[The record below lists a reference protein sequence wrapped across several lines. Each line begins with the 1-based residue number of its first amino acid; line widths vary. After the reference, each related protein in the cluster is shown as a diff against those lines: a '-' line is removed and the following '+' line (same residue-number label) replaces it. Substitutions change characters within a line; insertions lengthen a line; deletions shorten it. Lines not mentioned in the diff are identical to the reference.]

1 MGLRS
6 TSDPVNGEKNVSDR
20 TSESPH
26 VGHLYTM
33 VLTDVLKRWQV
44 LQGNKALLCTGTDEH
59 GMKIQQASAK
69 AGSEPKPFC
78 DKGAEVFKSL
88 AARAQVAYDHFV
100 RTTDPA
106 HKEAVQ
112 YAWYLL
118 KERGYI
124 YTSKHEGWYSVSDET
139 FYPESAVHL
148 ILDPPT
154 GRKIMA
160 SIETG
165 KEVEWTSELNYH
177 FRLSAFKD
185 QLLELYGENPDWIVP
200 QARMSD
206 VVQAVSEGLEDL
218 SISRPVERL
227 TWGIPVP
234 DDDSQ
239 TIYVW
244 LDALI
249 NYITKAGYPW
259 APGQERALGWPADVQ
274 VIGKDIVRF
283 HCIYWPAFLLALDI
297 PPPQRILTH
306 AHWTLGRKKM
316 AKSTGNVVNPFFALD
331 RFGVDTMRFYLA
343 HDGGIS
349 QDADYGNEYIIERY
363 KKSLQGG
370 LGNLTSRILRAKNWN
385 VRRAVE
391 RFAGKKV
398 SNRSDHHSDQQM
410 FLESLAERTK
420 KYMDELNVSGAVR
433 TIMDTVY
440 QTNKYLQ
447 ESSPWLLAEVEGYDS
462 EARVD
467 RIVYLCAESI
477 RICGILL
484 QPCMPDKMGRLMDM
498 LGVDITRRSFEYTQ
512 VGSDVHYGVSKVDL
526 GSWSFGAQQQDMSSM
541 AHGRG
546 ESDRFRYVGYETDW
560 SQQQAYPPYHPAAQV
575 PPPIPPKHAV
585 DGYQH
590 QQLQPQL
597 QPQAQYTFSSHNAS
611 AVPATPVHT
620 QGVAEGGTYDLW
632 PRRAQPILCPSAVQ
646 PDPYRD
652 DAGCMS
658 GPPRERY
665 AYRPNPP
672 LPPYMLASTA
682 TWQKISRHPQQ
693 LPEPTE
699 CSQNTQFHHYFPK
712 LTSDQH
718 SPISPTRPTQGRSL
732 SQALEIQQRLAYAH
746 LTQSATGRPSML
758 PGLVVEERLQDR
770 DNGGSDAAQTPTGAS
785 ALGFGRPSDWEYYN
799 TSEEEEI
806 DDTEGPSSE
815 NDQSVGAASLVSSH
829 QPLAM
834 SAEQNSHSSEVSS
847 ESEFWP
853 TPPTP
858 TPLNTRHHP
867 STFTGLQ
874 ESEQMEK
881 LNVSSSASVVT
892 DCFGKPSTERFQN
905 QGGTAQNIRPATS
918 DGLVDAS
925 RRYAAM
931 LQEVAKCQVAA
942 NKATTFYDFMAREA
956 AFLGIDLTGSLFR
969 AKKRRTTSTLAS
981 ATKRENAQVADET
994 YDVGDYVGDSD
1005 DDGDDDKEAEEQE
1018 AEEWECSD
1026 AEECSNDQQGVL
1038 NALNRLSCEGEE
1050 PCKGAELDPTE
1061 DPRVQQRS
1069 AEAQADSPQTSA
1081 GAPHPLRR
1089 QHRSVRELIAR
1100 GADLSLT
1107 RNIAAPA
1114 SVTEADAYGY
1124 QERVERTVSHSAATV
1139 DDVALPITS
1148 VAVPTS
1154 VETPSQMSPAFPD
1167 NSVSAHAAAKLAP
1180 STTSSSL
1187 TPQDFEENHEQANA
1201 KLAMLTQQLA
1211 SLLPSVEMAS
1221 LPHPQISRVWSAID
1235 TIGADDT
1242 SFLKQLTDQ
1251 WEIET
1256 KNLRIQLDRER
1267 ELRQEETEEHFS
1279 QLFNEREIG
1288 YADIAIL
1295 EARSKHE
1302 ELGRLANEEKAIYE
1316 SYASNVSHKAEV
1328 FVKGKLTDLNELYG
1342 ECVGLL
1348 HDAEARSTTSCD
1360 EDRLVAIFP
1369 VLLRVWQLMETRYIA
1384 LTELAAE
1391 ERRRRKKVIVQPL
1404 YAAGAIQSMK
1414 ETEKAFDIEEKMAL
1428 LQAAEAKHSRAQN
1441 LESTLRAPAK
1451 ANACRRGKRVSEI
1464 VLAVEAVASHFLPS
1478 SPPDEAQVQETEILF
1493 QRARSTVLDLINSA
1507 VKSTRYIKES
1517 TPNDQTVAEASLGDS
1532 DVQRLRDSK
1541 ARNAHSQRQMK
1552 DLEESVV
1559 VQTDE
1564 DGRQWME
1571 RFDAAVRAVSH
1582 PMGG

>member
-1 MGLRS
+1 
-6 TSDPVNGEKNVSDR
+6 
-20 TSESPH
+20 
-26 VGHLYTM
+26 
-33 VLTDVLKRWQV
+33 
-44 LQGNKALLCTGTDEH
+44 
-59 GMKIQQASAK
+59 
-69 AGSEPKPFC
+69 
-78 DKGAEVFKSL
+78 
-88 AARAQVAYDHFV
+88 
-100 RTTDPA
+100 
-106 HKEAVQ
+106 
-112 YAWYLL
+112 
-118 KERGYI
+118 
-124 YTSKHEGWYSVSDET
+124 
-139 FYPESAVHL
+139 
-148 ILDPPT
+148 
-154 GRKIMA
+154 
-160 SIETG
+160 
-165 KEVEWTSELNYH
+165 
-177 FRLSAFKD
+177 
-185 QLLELYGENPDWIVP
+185 
-200 QARMSD
+200 
-206 VVQAVSEGLEDL
+206 
-218 SISRPVERL
+218 
-227 TWGIPVP
+227 
-234 DDDSQ
+234 
-239 TIYVW
+239 
-244 LDALI
+244 
-249 NYITKAGYPW
+249 
-259 APGQERALGWPADVQ
+259 
-274 VIGKDIVRF
+274 
-283 HCIYWPAFLLALDI
+283 
-297 PPPQRILTH
+297 
-306 AHWTLGRKKM
+306 
-316 AKSTGNVVNPFFALD
+316 
-331 RFGVDTMRFYLA
+331 
-343 HDGGIS
+343 
-349 QDADYGNEYIIERY
+349 
-363 KKSLQGG
+363 
-370 LGNLTSRILRAKNWN
+370 
-385 VRRAVE
+385 
-391 RFAGKKV
+391 
-398 SNRSDHHSDQQM
+398 
-410 FLESLAERTK
+410 
-420 KYMDELNVSGAVR
+420 
-433 TIMDTVY
+433 
-440 QTNKYLQ
+440 
-447 ESSPWLLAEVEGYDS
+447 
-462 EARVD
+462 
-467 RIVYLCAESI
+467 
-477 RICGILL
+477 
-484 QPCMPDKMGRLMDM
+484 
-498 LGVDITRRSFEYTQ
+498 
-512 VGSDVHYGVSKVDL
+512 
-526 GSWSFGAQQQDMSSM
+526 
-541 AHGRG
+541 
-546 ESDRFRYVGYETDW
+546 
-560 SQQQAYPPYHPAAQV
+560 
-575 PPPIPPKHAV
+575 
-585 DGYQH
+585 
-590 QQLQPQL
+590 
-597 QPQAQYTFSSHNAS
+597 
-611 AVPATPVHT
+611 VPATPVHT

-632 PRRAQPILCPSAVQ
+632 PRRAQPIFCPSAVQ

-665 AYRPNPP
+665 AHRPNPP

-770 DNGGSDAAQTPTGAS
+770 DNGGSDTAQTPTGAS

-806 DDTEGPSSE
+806 DDTEGLSSE
-815 NDQSVGAASLVSSH
+815 NHQSVGAASLVSSH

-834 SAEQNSHSSEVSS
+834 SAEQNSDSSEVSS

-874 ESEQMEK
+874 VSEQMEK

-905 QGGTAQNIRPATS
+905 QGGTTQNILPATS

-942 NKATTFYDFMAREA
+942 SKATTFYDFMAREA

-969 AKKRRTTSTLAS
+969 AKKRRTTSILAS

-994 YDVGDYVGDSD
+994 CDVGDYVGDSD
-1005 DDGDDDKEAEEQE
+1005 DDDDDGDDDEEE
-1018 AEEWECSD
+1018 AEEWGCSD

-1038 NALNRLSCEGEE
+1038 DALNRLSCEGEE
-1050 PCKGAELDPTE
+1050 PCKGAELDPIE
-1061 DPRVQQRS
+1061 DLRVQQRS
-1069 AEAQADSPQTSA
+1069 VEAQADSPQTSA

-1124 QERVERTVSHSAATV
+1124 PERVERTVSHSASPV

-1187 TPQDFEENHEQANA
+1187 KPQDFEENHEQANA

-1221 LPHPQISRVWSAID
+1221 LPHPEISRVWSAID

-1302 ELGRLANEEKAIYE
+1302 EFGRLANEEKAIYE
-1316 SYASNVSHKAEV
+1316 SYAGNVTHKAEV

-1348 HDAEARSTTSCD
+1348 HDAEARSTISCD

-1369 VLLRVWQLMETRYIA
+1369 VLLRVSQLMETRYIA

-1428 LQAAEAKHSRAQN
+1428 LQAAEAKNSRAQN
-1441 LESTLRAPAK
+1441 LESILRAPAK
-1451 ANACRRGKRVSEI
+1451 ANACRRGKRMKLRYEK
-1464 VLAVEAVASHFLPS
+1464 
-1478 SPPDEAQVQETEILF
+1478 
-1493 QRARSTVLDLINSA
+1493 QRYCFSALDR
-1507 VKSTRYIKES
+1507 KSTRYIKES

-1571 RFDAAVRAVSH
+1571 RFDAAVRAVSR